1 MERSKRE
8 GERSGCR
15 AVYGRIYHTEL
26 TYGATIA
33 ALPPALTPRPR
44 SRLGDLLC
52 RGHGRAVLSST
63 PHSLGVART
72 NLTPV
77 TTSRVY
83 VMYIISEITPKY
95 RSNTNSVEL

>member
-1 MERSKRE
+1 MKRGIEKRRVERSERE
-8 GERSGCR
+8 RERERSGCR

-52 RGHGRAVLSST
+52 RGHGRAVLST

-72 NLTPV
+72 NLIPV
-77 TTSRVY
+77 TIREN
-83 VMYIISEITPKY
+83 VMSIISEI
-95 RSNTNSVEL
+95 L

>member
-1 MERSKRE
+1 MKRGIEKRRVERSERE
-8 GERSGCR
+8 RVRERSGCR

-52 RGHGRAVLSST
+52 RGHGRAVLST
-63 PHSLGVART
+63 PHSLGVTRT
-72 NLTPV
+72 NLTPA
-77 TTSRVY
+77 TTIRNN
-83 VMYIISEITPKY
+83 VMSIIF
-95 RSNTNSVEL
+95 